1 MDWDRIQGNW
11 QHFKVLARVRWA
23 RINGDDF
30 DLIAGRRQV
39 LASQIQVAYR
49 VSPEMAQR
57 QLEAWQR
64 LQQEPGSGGSA

>member
-1 MDWDRIQGNW
+1 MEWHRIAGNW

-23 RINGDDF
+23 RISGDDF

-49 VSPEMAQR
+49 VSPEMALR
-57 QLEAWQR
+57 QLEAWQG
-64 LQQEPGSGGSA
+64 QQREPEGR